1 MTDIANVD
9 FNKVKLAGTYST
21 NQLVEVFDDE
31 ANVSSLDRRFF
42 YVVYDEIPKED
53 LDIVIHLI
61 IASHRGFMYI
71 GRTTHFGDDA
81 ERFYLTSLFLLPA
94 MEDEFNENSLISHI
108 VHNDSVRKTLEY
120 LKNILAEKP
129 KHRELSS
136 ILWSLFSM
144 ICGIYPVNKIKVYD
158 TMQHQKAIKDI
169 KDDLD
174 CEMMNLSSIGN
185 RIAYPQY
192 LDFVYGQNVEWK
204 TYFEW
209 SLSENRDGIDEKI
222 VAQSAQFNKN
232 HISWSNAPRWA
243 LHPFLNLIFLMGV
256 YVLLLIP
263 STLFFWAVNSFNMYG
278 ISKTGII
285 IMSLVYT
292 LSLVTAYST
301 EYAFKK
307 DKITL
312 KVCFNPFTMD
322 KDRLV
327 MRGRWS
333 YFRFVEYGT
342 FRKWGVKYI
351 YFSKKHM
358 TDAEFKEF
366 RRKMIPYDY
375 DSIAVPYRKDYMKIA
390 ENLVFATRKD
400 R

>member
-136 ILWSLFSM
+136 ILWS
-144 ICGIYPVNKIKVYD
+144 
-158 TMQHQKAIKDI
+158 
-169 KDDLD
+169 
-174 CEMMNLSSIGN
+174 
-185 RIAYPQY
+185 
-192 LDFVYGQNVEWK
+192 
-204 TYFEW
+204 
-209 SLSENRDGIDEKI
+209 
-222 VAQSAQFNKN
+222 
-232 HISWSNAPRWA
+232 
-243 LHPFLNLIFLMGV
+243 
-256 YVLLLIP
+256 
-263 STLFFWAVNSFNMYG
+263 
-278 ISKTGII
+278 
-285 IMSLVYT
+285 
-292 LSLVTAYST
+292 
-301 EYAFKK
+301 
-307 DKITL
+307 
-312 KVCFNPFTMD
+312 
-322 KDRLV
+322 
-327 MRGRWS
+327 
-333 YFRFVEYGT
+333 
-342 FRKWGVKYI
+342 
-351 YFSKKHM
+351 
-358 TDAEFKEF
+358 
-366 RRKMIPYDY
+366 
-375 DSIAVPYRKDYMKIA
+375 
-390 ENLVFATRKD
+390 
-400 R
+400 